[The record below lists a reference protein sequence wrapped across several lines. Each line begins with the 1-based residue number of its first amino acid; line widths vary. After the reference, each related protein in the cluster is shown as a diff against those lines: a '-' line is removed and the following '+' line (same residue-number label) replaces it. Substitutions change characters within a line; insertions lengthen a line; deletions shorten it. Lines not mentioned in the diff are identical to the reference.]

1 MSEFI
6 LEARGIVKTF
16 PGVKALDGVD
26 LAVRRGEIHALV
38 GENGAGK
45 STLML
50 TLGGIYKP
58 DDGEIFIDDRPVRFI
73 TPHDANR
80 QGISVV
86 FQELSLVPMLSI
98 AENIF
103 ANRQPIKKLN
113 MIDWNTLHSDTREL
127 LTLFN
132 LEHLDPSTPVKDLP
146 IAIQQVVEILK
157 AISFNPRVLILDEPT
172 SSLTEHEVDQLFT
185 NIRKLQERGLSFVY
199 ISHHLNE
206 IFDIADTVTVL
217 RDGAKVCDAQV
228 KDIDEDF
235 LITNMVGRSIEN
247 MYGRRGDVPIGDKTV
262 MDVRNLSRTGVFEN
276 ISFSVREGEIVGMA
290 GLVGAGRTEL
300 GRAMFGAEPS
310 TGGQISL
317 NGKEIAVRTPLDAIE
332 SGIAYLT
339 EDRKTQGLILDFNIR
354 DNLVSNH
361 LKDFATKMGFLKEAD
376 ITQFAEKSRKDYG
389 IATPHVNQKI
399 RNLSGGN
406 QQKVLVGAWMG
417 IRPKFLIMDE
427 PTRGVDVGAK
437 SDVYRL
443 MRIMAESGVAI
454 LMISSDLPEV
464 LGMSDRILVMK
475 SGRLV
480 GEIPGEQA
488 TEENVIALAAG
499 SNEKEAAQ

>member
-1 MSEFI
+1 
-6 LEARGIVKTF
+6 
-16 PGVKALDGVD
+16 
-26 LAVRRGEIHALV
+26 
-38 GENGAGK
+38 
-45 STLML
+45 
-50 TLGGIYKP
+50 
-58 DDGEIFIDDRPVRFI
+58 
-73 TPHDANR
+73 
-80 QGISVV
+80 
-86 FQELSLVPMLSI
+86 
-98 AENIF
+98 
-103 ANRQPIKKLN
+103 
-113 MIDWNTLHSDTREL
+113 
-127 LTLFN
+127 
-132 LEHLDPSTPVKDLP
+132 
-146 IAIQQVVEILK
+146 
-157 AISFNPRVLILDEPT
+157 
-172 SSLTEHEVDQLFT
+172 
-185 NIRKLQERGLSFVY
+185 
-199 ISHHLNE
+199 
-206 IFDIADTVTVL
+206 
-217 RDGAKVCDAQV
+217 
-228 KDIDEDF
+228 
-235 LITNMVGRSIEN
+235 
-247 MYGRRGDVPIGDKTV
+247 
-262 MDVRNLSRTGVFEN
+262 
-276 ISFSVREGEIVGMA
+276 
-290 GLVGAGRTEL
+290 
-300 GRAMFGAEPS
+300 MFGAEPS

-317 NGKEIAVRTPLDAIE
+317 NGKEITVRTPLDAIE

-339 EDRKTQGLILDFNIR
+339 EDRKTQCFVLDFNIR

-361 LKDFATKMGFLKEAD
+361 LKDFATKMGFLKEGE

-443 MRIMAESGVAI
+443 MRTMAESGVAI

-480 GEIPGEQA
+480 GEILGEQA